1 MMSMVPDPNIRQ
13 GPLPAIKP
21 TPSIIQAA
29 PTVYSA
35 PPAPSGHK
43 RNDVRAQRQ
52 ARMVLS
58 FLLIFTKKS
67 VKFTTFERLLCA
79 CCSITV

>member
-1 MMSMVPDPNIRQ
+1 MVSIVSDPASRQ
-13 GPLPAIKP
+13 GPLPPIQL
-21 TPSIIQAA
+21 TTSIIQAA

-35 PPAPSGHK
+35 PPTPLGYK

-58 FLLIFTKKS
+58 FY
-67 VKFTTFERLLCA
+67 
-79 CCSITV
+79 